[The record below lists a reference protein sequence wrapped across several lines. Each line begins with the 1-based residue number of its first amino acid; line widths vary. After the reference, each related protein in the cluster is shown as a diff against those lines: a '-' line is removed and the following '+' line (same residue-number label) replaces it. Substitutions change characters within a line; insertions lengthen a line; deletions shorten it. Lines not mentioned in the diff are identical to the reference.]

1 MFDSLF
7 LCILD
12 AAHDRILS
20 VRTSYSQYFT
30 NCYEA
35 TNLRNLLTYNYWRYF
50 YTEYLLRGSFFLYPF
65 PTILSGH
72 KCILFC
78 VLIITHKR
86 IQSIRTPYTQFF
98 TWYYKDFKFFCIQVL
113 DIYFPKK
120 LLKSNFF
127 VDSLRVLEASQLSS
141 CASVILFC
149 CLECGRDEG
158 VVLRYITTQESDQKT
173 VFWRFTRSGFP
184 SCSRNNE

>member
-12 AAHDRILS
+12 VAHDRILS

-35 TNLRNLLTYNYWRYF
+35 TNLRYLLIYNYRRYF

-78 VLIITHKR
+78 VLIITHKH

-127 VDSLRVLEASQLSS
+127 CRFIKRTRSFAALLLCFPHFVLLFGMWERWRGGVAWHHNTGEWSKDSVLTVYSLRISVL
-141 CASVILFC
+141 
-149 CLECGRDEG
+149 
-158 VVLRYITTQESDQKT
+158 
-173 VFWRFTRSGFP
+173 FP
-184 SCSRNNE
+184 Q

>member
-12 AAHDRILS
+12 VAHDRILS

-35 TNLRNLLTYNYWRYF
+35 TNLRYLLIYNYRRYF

-78 VLIITHKR
+78 VLIITHNR
-86 IQSIRTPYTQFF
+86 ILSIRTPYIQFF
-98 TWYYKDFKFFCIQVL
+98 TKHYNALNLLAYRYYIYIALKIYWKAIFLHPFRQFCQDTSV
-113 DIYFPKK
+113 YC
-120 LLKSNFF
+120 F
-127 VDSLRVLEASQLSS
+127 VYWSLRIDV
-141 CASVILFC
+141 
-149 CLECGRDEG
+149 
-158 VVLRYITTQESDQKT
+158 Y
-173 VFWRFTRSGFP
+173 
-184 SCSRNNE
+184 